1 MICPN
6 CHSEIS
12 DTSLFCPVCNFQIVS
27 ATGIPNTP
35 NNSYSQPFVQNM
47 SGQPQNGNFQNMS
60 GQPQNPNPQNF
71 SNNPQADMMNDQ
83 ILSDEAPYQN
93 APQSNMYGTPQ
104 GNPYGTAP
112 QYSNIP
118 PQGNM
123 YGTPQGNPYGPQY
136 SGAPQGNPYGT
147 APQYSNIPPQGNMYG
162 AQIPYYSQN
171 NTGEGKA
178 TAALVIGI
186 ISLSTCWVPFVG
198 LIFSII
204 GLILSA
210 TSKNSDGTKPTP
222 AIVGLVLSIL
232 SIIVA
237 AIITIIVICFIV
249 GLASW

>member
-104 GNPYGTAP
+104 GNPYG
-112 QYSNIP
+112 
-118 PQGNM
+118 
-123 YGTPQGNPYGPQY
+123 PQY

-210 TSKNSDGTKPTP
+210 TSKNSDGTKPTL

>member
-93 APQSNMYGTPQ
+93 APQS
-104 GNPYGTAP
+104 
-112 QYSNIP
+112 
-118 PQGNM
+118 NM

-237 AIITIIVICFIV
+237 AIMTIIVICVIV

>member
-93 APQSNMYGTPQ
+93 APQS
-104 GNPYGTAP
+104 
-112 QYSNIP
+112 
-118 PQGNM
+118 NM

>member
-35 NNSYSQPFVQNM
+35 NNSYSQPFIQNM

-93 APQSNMYGTPQ
+93 APQS
-104 GNPYGTAP
+104 
-112 QYSNIP
+112 
-118 PQGNM
+118 NM

>member
-93 APQSNMYGTPQ
+93 APQS
-104 GNPYGTAP
+104 
-112 QYSNIP
+112 
-118 PQGNM
+118 NM

-237 AIITIIVICFIV
+237 AIMTIIVICFIV

>member
-104 GNPYGTAP
+104 GNPYG
-112 QYSNIP
+112 
-118 PQGNM
+118 
-123 YGTPQGNPYGPQY
+123 PQY

-186 ISLSTCWVPFVG
+186 ISLSTFWLPFVG

>member
-71 SNNPQADMMNDQ
+71 SNNSQADMMNDQ

-93 APQSNMYGTPQ
+93 APQS
-104 GNPYGTAP
+104 
-112 QYSNIP
+112 
-118 PQGNM
+118 NM

>member
-35 NNSYSQPFVQNM
+35 NNSYSRPFVQNM

-93 APQSNMYGTPQ
+93 APQS
-104 GNPYGTAP
+104 
-112 QYSNIP
+112 
-118 PQGNM
+118 NM

>member
-104 GNPYGTAP
+104 GNPYG
-112 QYSNIP
+112 
-118 PQGNM
+118 
-123 YGTPQGNPYGPQY
+123 PQY
-136 SGAPQGNPYGT
+136 SGDPQGNPYGT

-232 SIIVA
+232 SIIFA

>member
-35 NNSYSQPFVQNM
+35 NNSYSRPFVQNM

-71 SNNPQADMMNDQ
+71 SNNSQADMMNDQ

-93 APQSNMYGTPQ
+93 APQS
-104 GNPYGTAP
+104 
-112 QYSNIP
+112 
-118 PQGNM
+118 NM

>member
-35 NNSYSQPFVQNM
+35 NNSYSRPFVQNM

-93 APQSNMYGTPQ
+93 APQSNMYGT
-104 GNPYGTAP
+104 
-112 QYSNIP
+112 S
-118 PQGNM
+118 
-123 YGTPQGNPYGPQY
+123 QGNPYGPQY

-237 AIITIIVICFIV
+237 AIMTIIVICVIV